1 MFKINIPEQVFS
13 LNCIIMPPCRD
24 ELADLND
31 WKGQQEMISDNN
43 SAHIQRQNGDF
54 SGLRD
59 KVIRLHTQFELVTKG
74 GPEALERT
82 LAMISHA
89 SNSLPLT
96 MENKRTD
103 DGESYRPHFMSLVKH
118 DCGQREERKFHV
130 WDSDHL
136 YQIWCY
142 CSQDM

>member
-1 MFKINIPEQVFS
+1 MT
-13 LNCIIMPPCRD
+13 
-24 ELADLND
+24 ELKD

-82 LAMISHA
+82 LAMISKA
-89 SNSLPLT
+89 SSSLPMAIDRKRAEGGELQGVPAHNYYCFSVSWSP
-96 MENKRTD
+96 NK
-103 DGESYRPHFMSLVKH
+103 S
-118 DCGQREERKFHV
+118 
-130 WDSDHL
+130 
-136 YQIWCY
+136 
-142 CSQDM
+142 